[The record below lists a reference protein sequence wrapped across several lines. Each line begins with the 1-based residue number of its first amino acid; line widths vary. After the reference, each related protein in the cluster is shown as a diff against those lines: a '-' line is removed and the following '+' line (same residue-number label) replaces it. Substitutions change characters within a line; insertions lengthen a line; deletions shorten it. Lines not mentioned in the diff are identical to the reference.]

1 MPSVER
7 LLRVRYYLGKKQVP
21 ASTPNATRVE
31 EWSKDYYGVVH
42 ENGKR
47 VRYRLEGITTK
58 AKAELKWKELLAEAK
73 KSIKEQNSRSHDLVE
88 ELIDNYEKA
97 LHNTG
102 IKKKTIKD
110 EIDKVKGLLLES
122 LQVIRL
128 EEINI
133 SVIQEELQNSKTS
146 HRGRTPKARSARTK
160 NYYIGTLVR
169 FGKWLKKNKHWK
181 KNIFVRLE
189 KFKGSHVK
197 VRREMNIDEL
207 KRVIDTARTRGF
219 RTGSKEQG
227 EERAVF
233 YTFLFYT
240 LTRYGSAKKVLVGQL
255 NFTRGQE
262 EIVLR
267 GDQVKS
273 KKTVTKPLH
282 PLLVKELQAWIKKKK
297 LKQTDLLFSGIKG
310 NLINQFNIDLQK
322 AGIQKVLPDGTSLD
336 IHAFK
341 TTAISMLH
349 NAGTPI
355 KVIQHLAE
363 HASANTTLTHYARA
377 NRESL
382 SQAYHNLPDL
392 KDPLQ

>member
-146 HRGRTPKARSARTK
+146 HRGRAPKAKSARTK
-160 NYYIGTLVR
+160 NYYIGTLIR

-189 KFKGSHVK
+189 KFKGSYVK

-219 RTGSKEQG
+219 RAGSKEQG

>member
-31 EWSKDYYGVVH
+31 EWSKDYYGVVY

-47 VRYRLEGITTK
+47 VRYRLEGVTTK
-58 AKAELKWKELLAEAK
+58 TKAEERWKELLTEAK
-73 KSIKEQNSRSHDLVE
+73 RSIKEENSRSPDSVE
-88 ELIDNYEKA
+88 LLISSYEKH
-97 LHNTG
+97 LNSLG
-102 IKKKTIKD
+102 LGKQTIKD
-110 EIDKVKGLLLES
+110 EIVKLNIMLLNT

-133 SVIQEELQNSKTS
+133 SVIQEELQKGKTKQV
-146 HRGRTPKARSARTK
+146 GRKPRPLSTRTK
-160 NYYIGTLVR
+160 NFYIGAMFR
-169 FGKWLKKNKHWK
+169 FGKWLKENKHWK
-181 KNIFVRLE
+181 KNIFVRL
-189 KFKGSHVK
+189 KRFKGSHVK
-197 VRREMNIDEL
+197 VRREMTPDEL
-207 KRVIDTARTRGF
+207 KAIIKAAETRGVK
-219 RTGSKEQG
+219 GKDKQQG

-233 YTFLFYT
+233 YTFIFYT
-240 LTRYGSAKKVLVGQL
+240 LTRAGSARSLTVGQL
-255 NFTRGQE
+255 NFTKGQE
-262 EIVLR
+262 EVVLR
-267 GDQVKS
+267 GDQVKN
-273 KKTVTKPLH
+273 KKSVSKPLH
-282 PLLVKELQAWIKKKK
+282 PLLVEKLQAWIKKKK
-297 LKQTDLLFSGIKG
+297 LKAEDRLFAGLGPSIVHQFDNDLK
-310 NLINQFNIDLQK
+310 K

-349 NAGTPI
+349 DAGVPI

-363 HASANTTLTHYARA
+363 HASANTTLSHYARA

>member
-110 EIDKVKGLLLES
+110 EIDKVKGLLLGA

-128 EEINI
+128 EQVDI
-133 SVIQEELQNSKTS
+133 SQIQEELQNSTIKQAN
-146 HRGRTPKARSARTK
+146 RKPRPRSARTK
-160 NYYIGTLVR
+160 NYYIGALIR
-169 FGKWLKKNKHWK
+169 FGRWLKENRHWK
-181 KNIFVRLE
+181 KNIFVRLKRFQKLE
-189 KFKGSHVK
+189 VK
-197 VRREMNIDEL
+197 VRREMTTEEL
-207 KRVIDTARTRGF
+207 TRLIQTARTRGY
-219 RTGSKEQG
+219 RSGSKEQG
-227 EERAVF
+227 EERALF
-233 YTFLFYT
+233 YTFIFYT
-240 LTRYGSAKKVLVGQL
+240 LTRYGSAKSVVVGQI
-255 NFTRGQE
+255 NFTEGQE
-262 EIVLR
+262 AVVLR
-267 GDQVKS
+267 GDQVKN
-273 KKTVTKPLH
+273 KKAVTKPLH
-282 PLLVKELQAWIKKKK
+282 PLLVNELKAWIKRKK
-297 LKQTDLLFSGIKG
+297 LRPTDKLFPGIKG
-310 NLINQFNIDLQK
+310 NLINQFNIDLEK

-349 NAGTPI
+349 DAGVPI

-363 HASANTTLTHYARA
+363 HASANTTLSHYAKV

-382 SQAYHNLPDL
+382 DQAFLHLPKL
-392 KDPLQ
+392 G

>member
-31 EWSKDYYGVVH
+31 EWSKDYYGVVY

-47 VRYRLEGITTK
+47 VRYRLEGVTTK
-58 AKAELKWKELLAEAK
+58 TKAELKWKELLAEAK
-73 KSIKEQNSRSHDLVE
+73 QSIKEENSRSHDMVE

-146 HRGRTPKARSARTK
+146 HRGRTPKAKSARTK

-189 KFKGSHVK
+189 RFKGSHVK
-197 VRREMNIDEL
+197 VRREMTKDEL
-207 KRVIDTARTRGF
+207 KRLIDTARTRGF
-219 RTGSKEQG
+219 RAGSKEQG
-227 EERAVF
+227 EERSVF

-297 LKQTDLLFSGIKG
+297 LKQTDLLFSGIKS

>member
-31 EWSKDYYGVVH
+31 EWSKDYYGVVY

-47 VRYRLEGITTK
+47 VRYRLEGVTTK
-58 AKAELKWKELLAEAK
+58 TKAEQKWKELLAEAK
-73 KSIKEQNSRSHDLVE
+73 RSIKEENSRSRDLVE
-88 ELIDNYEKA
+88 GLVDKYEKD
-97 LHNTG
+97 LSSTG

-110 EIDKVKGLLLES
+110 EIDKIRSLLLES

-146 HRGRTPKARSARTK
+146 HGGRKPKPRSARTK

-169 FGKWLKKNKHWK
+169 FGKWLKENKHWK
-181 KNIFVRLE
+181 KNIFVRL
-189 KFKGSHVK
+189 KRFKGSHVK
-197 VRREMNIDEL
+197 VRREMTADEL
-207 KRVIDTARTRGF
+207 KRLIETARTRGL
-219 RTGSKEQG
+219 RKGTKEQG

-240 LTRYGSAKKVLVGQL
+240 LTRYGSAKKVVVGQL
-255 NFTRGQE
+255 NFTRGHE

-273 KKTVTKPLH
+273 KKAVTKPLH
-282 PLLVKELQAWIKKKK
+282 PLLVKELQAWIKKRK
-297 LKQTDLLFSGIKG
+297 LKQTDLLFPGIKS

-349 NAGTPI
+349 DAGVPI

-363 HASANTTLTHYARA
+363 HASANTTLAHYARA